1 MTQIHRKLHVDTD
14 FDYSQRITEDLME
27 QHALGEQNA
36 IAVTN
41 SSPRETVDET
51 ELDDELAEIGQQ
63 QLDADEIYSLP
74 VVVNGERDP
83 PNLSSKLEY
92 GANALEVKKK
102 QHARQEG
109 DDEEEELT
117 RLQVEMA
124 M

>member
-1 MTQIHRKLHVDTD
+1 
-14 FDYSQRITEDLME
+14 ME

-51 ELDDELAEIGQQ
+51 ELDDELAEIEQQ
-63 QLDADEIYSLP
+63 QLD
-74 VVVNGERDP
+74 
-83 PNLSSKLEY
+83 
-92 GANALEVKKK
+92 ANALEVKKK

>member
-1 MTQIHRKLHVDTD
+1 
-14 FDYSQRITEDLME
+14 ME

-51 ELDDELAEIGQQ
+51 ELDDELAEIEQQ
-63 QLDADEIYSLP
+63 QLDGKMRKTGMVPVPVPVPVADEIYSLP

-102 QHARQEG
+102 QPARQEG

>member
-1 MTQIHRKLHVDTD
+1 
-14 FDYSQRITEDLME
+14 ME

-63 QLDADEIYSLP
+63 QLDGKMRKTGMMPVADEIYSLP
-74 VVVNGERDP
+74 MVVNGERDP